1 MGLMYVNT
9 NLQLLISLTTLVA
22 FCGTCYIINESG
34 CNIYQFFYLFL
45 LSLLLLLLLLLLS
58 FFFFF
63 AVVIDSNGFYF

>member
-34 CNIYQFFYLFL
+34 CNIYQFFLPIFFIIIIY
-45 LSLLLLLLLLLLS
+45 
-58 FFFFF
+58 FFFF
-63 AVVIDSNGFYF
+63 AVVID